1 MKQTERRGIA
11 AALAMLLVVFALAL
25 HGDPAEIEDTD
36 GAVENGGDP
45 QTAITVI
52 GADAASSEAV
62 SLPADDLYTPFVEG
76 FSPATVPDY
85 SGAPYVKI
93 NGSVPF
99 FTASD
104 VTAEAFERYSEL
116 DALGR
121 CGAAYASVV
130 QELMPTEPRG
140 QIGAVRPSGWHTTR
154 YDDLIADHYL
164 YNRCHLLAYQ
174 LTGENANPQNL
185 ITGTRY
191 LNVEGMQPFENRVAA
206 YINRTGNHVLYRV
219 TPLFAGDELV
229 ARGVLMEAYSVED
242 GGVGVCF
249 NVYVYNMQ
257 PGVVIDYATGESKR
271 GETPTEQGASEI
283 SGYIGNVRSLVYH
296 LPSCP
301 NLPKRQN
308 WITFETEEEAIAQ
321 GYTPCGNC
329 LGHRAAALAEENA
342 A

>member
-25 HGDPAEIEDTD
+25 HGDPAEIEDPD
-36 GAVENGGDP
+36 SAAEANNGE
-45 QTAITVI
+45 QTSITVI
-52 GADAASSEAV
+52 GADTASSESV
-62 SLPADDLYTPFVEG
+62 SLPADDLYTPFMEG
-76 FSPATVPDY
+76 FSPAAVPDY

-99 FTASD
+99 FRVSE
-104 VTAEAFERYSEL
+104 VTAEALEQYSEL

-121 CGAAYASVV
+121 CGAAYASVGR
-130 QELMPTEPRG
+130 ELMPTEPRG

-154 YDDLIADHYL
+154 YDDLIPDHYL
-164 YNRCHLLAYQ
+164 YNRCHLIAYQ

-191 LNVEGMQPFENRVAA
+191 LNVEGMQPFENRIAA
-206 YINRTGNHVLYRV
+206 YIIRTGNHVLYRV
-219 TPLFAGDELV
+219 TPLFAGEELV

-242 GGVGVCF
+242 GGTGVCF
-249 NVYVYNMQ
+249 NVYVYNAQ
-257 PGVVIDYATGESKR
+257 PGVVIDYATGESER
-271 GETPTEQGASEI
+271 SEAPEERAEEEI
-283 SGYIGNVRSLVYH
+283 DGYIGNIKSLKYH
-296 LPSCP
+296 IPSCP
-301 NLPKRQN
+301 NLPQRWN
-308 WITFETEEEAIAQ
+308 WVIFETEEEAVTQ

-329 LGHRAAALAEENA
+329 LGDRAAALAEENA